1 MVNLLGR
8 AGLLEEAEELIKTMP
23 MEADAMVWGALFFA
37 CGIHRNLL
45 IGERAASK
53 LLDLDPHDSGI
64 YVLLANM
71 YREAGKWE
79 EAQNIRKM
87 MMERGVEKTPGSSS
101 IEVNGII
108 NEFIVRDKSHP
119 QSEQIYECF
128 NLINKTIGV
137 CYVRSF
143 NCFR

>member
-1 MVNLLGR
+1 
-8 AGLLEEAEELIKTMP
+8 
-23 MEADAMVWGALFFA
+23 
-37 CGIHRNLL
+37 
-45 IGERAASK
+45 ERAAAK

-101 IEVNGII
+101 IEMTSSQAFKFKPNGILYI
-108 NEFIVRDKSHP
+108 RGIFHMELRQQFVM
-119 QSEQIYECF
+119 ECF
-128 NLINKTIGV
+128 ICNACRTHLGMHCHLI
-137 CYVRSF
+137 SQE
-143 NCFR
+143 

>member
-1 MVNLLGR
+1 
-8 AGLLEEAEELIKTMP
+8 
-23 MEADAMVWGALFFA
+23 
-37 CGIHRNLL
+37 
-45 IGERAASK
+45 
-53 LLDLDPHDSGI
+53 
-64 YVLLANM
+64 
-71 YREAGKWE
+71 
-79 EAQNIRKM
+79 M

-137 CYVRSF
+137 CYV
-143 NCFR
+143 